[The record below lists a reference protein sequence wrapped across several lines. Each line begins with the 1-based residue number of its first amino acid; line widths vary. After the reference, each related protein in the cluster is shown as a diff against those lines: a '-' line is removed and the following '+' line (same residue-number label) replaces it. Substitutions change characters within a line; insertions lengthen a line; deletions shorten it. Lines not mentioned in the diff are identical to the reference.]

1 MRRILALLLLWA
13 LVVPAVAHADPA
25 AAPQVPR
32 RECKRL
38 TRQIAHY
45 ADVAD
50 LARSRDNDLWEQ
62 STMEHISRL
71 SDRRAK
77 LCPQYA
83 KRPAGEELV
92 KFLKNAAKIA
102 ATLFAWGLI

>member
-1 MRRILALLLLWA
+1 MRRILASLLLLA
-13 LVVPAVAHADPA
+13 LVVPAVAHADPNG
-25 AAPQVPR
+25 PQVPR

-50 LARSRDNDLWEQ
+50 MARSRDDDLWEQ
-62 STMEHISRL
+62 ATMQHIAQL